1 MPKIAVIGL
10 GRFGM
15 SLARQLGASGAEV
28 IAIDKNQQLIAEI
41 RDEVSVAVRMDSTD
55 EIALR
60 SQDVQHVDTCVVA
73 IGENF
78 EASLLTTVIV
88 KRMGVPEVICRAQ
101 TQFHAEIFRQV
112 GADDVIQPE
121 IQAGIHMGHCLANE
135 HINDF
140 ITLPDGY
147 TLIELRAPSR
157 FQDKSLRQLD
167 LRAKFEVNLVA
178 IRRETHSEQ
187 DGETVVS
194 TQTIGVI
201 RPDDRIEQGD
211 VLVLVGTDEAL
222 ARLPRE

>member
-1 MPKIAVIGL
+1 M
-10 GRFGM
+10 
-15 SLARQLGASGAEV
+15 E
-28 IAIDKNQQLIAEI
+28 
-41 RDEVSVAVRMDSTD
+41 
-55 EIALR
+55 
-60 SQDVQHVDTCVVA
+60 HVDTCVVA

-78 EASLLTTVIV
+78 EASLLTAVIV
-88 KRMGVPEVICRAQ
+88 KRMGVKEVICRAQ
-101 TQFHAEIFRQV
+101 TQFHAEIFRQI

-121 IQAGIHMGHCLANE
+121 IQAGRHLGHCLANE

-157 FQDKSLRQLD
+157 FQGKSLRQLE

-178 IRRETHSEQ
+178 IRREIQSEQ

-194 TQTIGVI
+194 THTIGVT
-201 RPDDRIEQGD
+201 RPDDRIEAGD
-211 VLVLVGTDEAL
+211 VLILVGTDEAL

>member
-15 SLARQLGASGAEV
+15 ALARQLGASGAQV
-28 IAIDKNQQLIAEI
+28 IAIDRRQTLIDEV
-41 RDEVSVAVRMDSTD
+41 RDEVSVAVCMDATD

-60 SQDVQHVDTCVVA
+60 SQDVEHVDTCVVA

-88 KRMGVPEVICRAQ
+88 KRMGVKEVICRAQ

-121 IQAGIHMGHCLANE
+121 IQAGTHLGHCLANE

-147 TLIELRAPSR
+147 TLIELRAPAK
-157 FQDKSLRQLD
+157 FHGKSVGQLELRT
-167 LRAKFEVNLVA
+167 KFEVNLVA
-178 IRRETHSEQ
+178 IRRETESEQ
-187 DGETVVS
+187 DGQTVVS
-194 TQTIGVI
+194 VQTIGVI
-201 RPDDRIEQGD
+201 GPDDCIEPKD